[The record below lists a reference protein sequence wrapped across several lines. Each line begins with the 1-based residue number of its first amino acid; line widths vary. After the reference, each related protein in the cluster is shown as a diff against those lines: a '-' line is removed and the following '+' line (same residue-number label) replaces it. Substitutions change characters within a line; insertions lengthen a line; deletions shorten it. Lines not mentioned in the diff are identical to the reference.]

1 MLLFDIAKFLPTTC
15 NNEPNLANATPVAV
29 IPVGIRYPLVGVV
42 VPVASQPTFANAEG
56 RLHNLKIGRQK
67 GRHNA
72 ANTSDIECVT
82 AKVKSFCER
91 VPVQVTTAI
100 SKKTNNDNRLTKVQ
114 EPSNRIPYEDIFF
127 FLTPILEGEHQHGC
141 VMSVVFRCSHSDL
154 MKNGIKSK
162 LKKKA
167 NRTSLTI

>member
-1 MLLFDIAKFLPTTC
+1 MFDIAKFLPTTC

-29 IPVGIRYPLVGVV
+29 IPAGIRYPLVGVV

-56 RLHNLKIGRQK
+56 RLHNLKIERQK

-72 ANTSDIECVT
+72 TKTSDIECVT
-82 AKVKSFCER
+82 AKVKSFCEI
-91 VPVQVTTAI
+91 VPVQVATAI
-100 SKKTNNDNRLTKVQ
+100 SKKTNNDKILTEAIESKFVMKT
-114 EPSNRIPYEDIFF
+114 F

-141 VMSVVFRCSHSDL
+141 VMSVVFRCRHSDL